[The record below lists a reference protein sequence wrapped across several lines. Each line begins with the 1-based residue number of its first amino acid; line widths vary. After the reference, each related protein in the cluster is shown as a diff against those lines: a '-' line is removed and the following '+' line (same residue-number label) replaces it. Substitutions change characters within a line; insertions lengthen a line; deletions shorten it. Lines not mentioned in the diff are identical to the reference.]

1 MKNSKKVFVIMM
13 VLVISILALCLSAC
27 DRNINHYDIKIED
40 GTTPT
45 EIVAKKALPSCVIVE
60 YSMEG
65 KLICSTIGFFV
76 SNSGDIMTS
85 ATTTPK
91 DLENID
97 IMATYYDNGRPITK
111 VVEYDES
118 KQIGGIYRDLALTLL
133 KINDKNVKTTPIEFV
148 DRELD
153 YGESLLG
160 VSSSVLSSSNFRVH
174 SVMYGNSTM
183 QYPTKDD
190 NINMH
195 SILKRSVL
203 DGFIPCG
210 DTLYN
215 SSFTTSGLHNID
227 YLTMKS
233 ESFHYYKYYL
243 DGRDNSSQIKL
254 NASTSVLFDKEGKF
268 VGFNYARVVDMTS
281 SNINVVMGLGYAVK
295 ASVIDEALESVGL

>member
-1 MKNSKKVFVIMM
+1 MKKSKRVFVIMM
-13 VLVISILALCLSAC
+13 IFVVSILALCLSAC

-60 YSMEG
+60 YSSDG
-65 KLICSTIGFFV
+65 TLICSTIGFFV

-91 DLENID
+91 DLNNMD
-97 IMATYYDNGRPITK
+97 IWATYYVNDKPKTVRA
-111 VVEYDES
+111 EYDES
-118 KQIGGIYRDLALTLL
+118 KQISGNYRDLALTLL
-133 KINDKNVKTTPIEFV
+133 KINETNTTPIEFV

-174 SVMYGNSTM
+174 SVMYGNPTM
-183 QYPTKDD
+183 QYPTKED

-195 SILKRSVL
+195 SILKRSIL
-203 DGFIPCG
+203 DGFITCG

-227 YLTMKS
+227 YMTMKS

-243 DGRDNSSQIKL
+243 DGRDNANQIKL
-254 NASTSVLFDKEGKF
+254 NTSTSVLFDKEGKF

-281 SNINVVMGLGYAVK
+281 SNLNVVMGLGYAVH
-295 ASVIDEALESVGL
+295 ASVIDEALKSVGL